1 MSGIKRYKKNTNK
14 FLPLLASVFRRV
26 YRFDKKLLVVMVLNI
41 ITSAAEPFP
50 YIIFS
55 KYILDALVLGNDYGM
70 VLLYSGLMF
79 GTNFVLT
86 NVVRFLNEYKAVMSV
101 KMSNVLAD
109 NVRKKCMEM
118 DYEMFNNTAM
128 QDRATLALSLSANN
142 NFVGLLDGVGRMFS
156 NVIILAGVILIV
168 IQFDILLIIAAFLI
182 VGVQCALYLKSSRL
196 RMKIEQ
202 DSSIANRC
210 IRFLEPLF
218 MKPKIKKDIDIYH
231 MGDYLLEKHK
241 SFVGLWMDTFVKKA
255 RTNCVYGMFNTMVSL
270 VYQLF
275 AYIILGL
282 KVFSGG
288 ISVGSFTMGINSL
301 NNFMTSMN
309 GIVQSVIDVRTKLY
323 FINKYDVFLKI
334 PSKYDKYGKRG
345 LEGMDLDDICI
356 EFEGV
361 SFKYPGSTSYVL
373 KNINLKIKGKER
385 IAVVGGNGA
394 GKTTFIM
401 LLTRMYAP
409 TEGRITIN
417 GVDIKD
423 IDRESYMSLFSVVHQ
438 DFLMLPFSILENI
451 VLGEEV
457 DEGVRT
463 EIMELLRRCG
473 LKDRVESMYQG
484 LQTPVTKEI
493 DARGVDLSGGEMQK
507 IAIARALYKN
517 APVVILDEPTAAL
530 DPMAEYEI
538 YRQFSR
544 MTYHKTA
551 IYISHRIASTRFC
564 DRIVVF
570 DKGTVG
576 EAGTFD
582 ELIERRGL
590 YYDFYHKQAQYFEE
604 QEIPPEE

>member
-1 MSGIKRYKKNTNK
+1 MPGIKRYNRNTNK
-14 FLPLLASVFRRV
+14 FFPLLVSVFRRV
-26 YRFDKKLLVVMVLNI
+26 YQFDKKLLVVTVLNI
-41 ITSAAEPFP
+41 IVSAAEPFP
-50 YIIFS
+50 YIVFS
-55 KYILDALVLGNDYGM
+55 KYILDALVLGKNYGM
-70 VLLYSGLMF
+70 VLLFSGVMF
-79 GTNFVLT
+79 GTSFVLT
-86 NVVRFLNEYKAVMSV
+86 NAVRFLNEYKTVMSV
-101 KMSNVLAD
+101 KMSNALAD
-109 NVRKKCMEM
+109 TVRKKCMEM

-142 NFVGLLDGVGRMFS
+142 NFVGLLDGVSRLFS

-168 IQFDILLIIAAFLI
+168 MQYEILLIIAAFLI
-182 VGVQCALYLKSSRL
+182 VGIQCAMYLKSSRMN
-196 RMKIEQ
+196 MKIEQ

-218 MKPKIKKDIDIYH
+218 MKPKIKKDIDIYN
-231 MGDYLLEKHK
+231 MGDFLMEKHK
-241 SFVGLWMDTFVKKA
+241 SFISSWMDIFVNKA
-255 RTNCVYGMFNTMVSL
+255 KTNCVYGTLNTMASL
-270 VYQLF
+270 VYQMF
-275 AYIILGL
+275 AYMILGF

-288 ISVGSFTMGINSL
+288 ISIGSFTMGINSL
-301 NNFMTSMN
+301 NNFMTAMN
-309 GIVQSVIDVRTKLY
+309 GIVQSAIDVRTKAS
-323 FINKYDVFLKI
+323 FISKYDTFLKI
-334 PSKYDKYGKRG
+334 PSQYDKYGKRG
-345 LEGMDLDDICI
+345 LEGMDLDEVCI
-356 EFEGV
+356 EFENV

-409 TEGRITIN
+409 TEGRIIIN

-451 VLGEEV
+451 ILGKED
-457 DEGVRT
+457 DEGTRA
-463 EIMELLRRCG
+463 EIMELLKRCG
-473 LKDRVESMYQG
+473 LNDKVESMYQG
-484 LQTPVTKEI
+484 LYTPVTKEI
-493 DARGVDLSGGEMQK
+493 DARGVDLSGGEVQK
-507 IAIARALYKN
+507 IAIVRALYKN

-538 YRQFSR
+538 YQQFSQ

-570 DKGTVG
+570 DKGG
-576 EAGTFD
+576 IAEAGTFE
-582 ELIERRGL
+582 ELIGNRGL
-590 YYDFYHKQAQYFEE
+590 YYHFYQKQAQYFEE
-604 QEIPPEE
+604 HEAEA